1 MYIIPI
7 VDTVKQSYP
16 PSKKVSWKIL
26 NLQMALPATFDNQ
39 RVQPIISIW
48 WICSW
53 HFHTQSYTFHK
64 TPFNPMQ
71 ITWNPVKITLNPN
84 KITFNPIKI
93 TQNHMKSCEDQI
105 KLHQLTIKKN
115 PTAWCQQE
123 PNPPPR
129 MEVVPA
135 RRGRGGP
142 EIAMGDGRCW
152 WKLCIYIYILYTY
165 ILHI

>member
-26 NLQMALPATFDNQ
+26 NLQMAIPATFDNQ

-71 ITWNPVKITLNPN
+71 ITLNPVKITLNPN
-84 KITFNPIKI
+84 KITLNPIKI

-105 KLHQLTIKKN
+105 KLHQLTIKQIPQRGASKN
-115 PTAWCQQE
+115 RIPCLGWRWCQQGAGE
-123 PNPPPR
+123 AGLR
-129 MEVVPA
+129 SL
-135 RRGRGGP
+135 
-142 EIAMGDGRCW
+142 GDGRC
-152 WKLCIYIYILYTY
+152 
-165 ILHI
+165 